1 MRLTFNF
8 IAIDHVQLAAPRG
21 SEQTAKK
28 FYAEILGFTE
38 IEKPAELKKRGGCW
52 FQNGKIQIHIGIEEP
67 FLPAKKAHPAFEV
80 RNLESLKERFTHYQ
94 MKWTEDGKLPG
105 AARIYAT
112 DPFGNRLEFL
122 EWKSK

>member
-1 MRLTFNF
+1 MAFNF

-38 IEKPAELKKRGGCW
+38 IEKPPELKKRGGCW

-105 AARIYAT
+105 AARVYAT

>member
-1 MRLTFNF
+1 MRLAFNF

-38 IEKPAELKKRGGCW
+38 IEKPPELKKRGGCW

-67 FLPAKKAHPAFEV
+67 FLPVKKAHPAFEV

-105 AARIYAT
+105 AARVYAT

>member
-1 MRLTFNF
+1 MAFNF

-52 FQNGKIQIHIGIEEP
+52 FQNGKIQI
-67 FLPAKKAHPAFEV
+67 AKKAHPAFEV

>member
-1 MRLTFNF
+1 MRLAFNF

-38 IEKPAELKKRGGCW
+38 IEKPPELKKRGGCW

-105 AARIYAT
+105 AARVYAT

>member
-1 MRLTFNF
+1 MFSLLL
-8 IAIDHVQLAAPRG
+8 HV
-21 SEQTAKK
+21 EQTAKK

-38 IEKPAELKKRGGCW
+38 VEKPTELKKRGDCW
-52 FQNGKIQIHIGIEEP
+52 FQNGKIQIHIDIEEP
-67 FLPAKKAHPAFEV
+67 FLPAKKVHPAFEI
-80 RNLESLKERFTHYQ
+80 RNLESLKDRFACYQ
-94 MKWTEDGKLPG
+94 VKWAEDGKLPG